1 MSGSVALKQ
10 DAIRD
15 RLVVGMRDARLSQ
28 RLQLDSKL
36 TLEKATPPKRNNALG
51 AVTDLTAV
59 QTAQL
64 VMLLVTNAR
73 EKATIVHNV
82 FLNLFPLILQQQ
94 SKSL

>member
-1 MSGSVALKQ
+1 M
-10 DAIRD
+10 D
-15 RLVVGMRDARLSQ
+15 RGVFFR
-28 RLQLDSKL
+28 
-36 TLEKATPPKRNNALG
+36 G
-51 AVTDLTAV
+51 AKFVVTDLTAV